1 MTSPS
6 IEVGELIRRAR
17 RCRGWT
23 VDDLISAMGD
33 RHRKQTIHQWESGRG
48 VGIRS
53 LLELIGVMPE
63 LGDHLI
69 GMIRRVQ
76 RR

>member
-17 RCRGWT
+17 RRRGWT
-23 VDDLISAMGD
+23 VEDLISAMGN

-48 VGIRS
+48 VGVLS
-53 LLELIGVMPE
+53 LLELVTVMPE

-69 GMIRRVQ
+69 GMIRRAQQ
-76 RR
+76 R

>member
-6 IEVGELIRRAR
+6 IEVGELIARAR
-17 RCRGWT
+17 QRRGWT

-33 RHRKQTIHQWESGRG
+33 RHRKQTIHHWESGRG

-53 LLELIGVMPE
+53 LVELIAVMPE

-69 GMIRRVQ
+69 GMIRRAQQ
-76 RR
+76 R